1 MMRRPPEGIVF
12 ALFSLFVGLF
22 NLYAHDTIGLFF
34 ILVGGMTLAYEL
46 WTGSRAPQPVPV
58 SRAGDDSNDPSPMGR
73 E

>member
-22 NLYAHDTIGLFF
+22 DLYAHDMVGFFF
-34 ILVGGMTLAYEL
+34 ILVGGITLAYEL
-46 WTGSRAPQPVPV
+46 WTGRRRPQPVPLP
-58 SRAGDDSNDPSPMGR
+58 RAGDDSNQQKPMGR